1 MSTSNDEAA
10 ARGWAG
16 GRRWSVVLFGVV
28 LGGLLSG
35 VFVVRGDV
43 VMAIAAPVI
52 LIGYGLAVTLL
63 ARRSET
69 AALLSDQRADE
80 RRVLIQLKA
89 NALSF
94 NVLCVVVV
102 GGFIVQVVRGQG
114 SGPFMWLGALAGAV
128 YIASTA
134 YFSRRG

>member
-1 MSTSNDEAA
+1 MSTSNHELA
-10 ARGWAG
+10 ARGWAR
-16 GRRWSVVLFGVV
+16 GRRWSVVVCAVV

-35 VFVVRGDV
+35 VLAVRGDV

-52 LIGYGLAVTLL
+52 LIGYGVTVTLL

-80 RRVLIQLKA
+80 RRVLIQLRA
-89 NALSF
+89 GALSF
-94 NVLCVVVV
+94 TVLCVVLV
-102 GGFIVQVVRGQG
+102 GGFIVQVVRGQE
-114 SGPFMWLGALAGAV
+114 SGPFMWLGAVAGAV
-128 YIASTA
+128 FIASTA

>member
-1 MSTSNDEAA
+1 M
-10 ARGWAG
+10 
-16 GRRWSVVLFGVV
+16 VVCAVV

-35 VFVVRGDV
+35 VFAVRGDV

-52 LIGYGLAVTLL
+52 LIGYGVTATLL

-94 NVLCVVVV
+94 NVLCVVLV